1 MIDKYKY
8 DLQTARETD
17 GDLLAATE
25 DIEQNVIN
33 ELLRAISR
41 AKESGSDHYSLLQRN
56 LAEQGILIMMI
67 KLLELIYY
75 KVTPQA
81 RRENELL

>member
-1 MIDKYKY
+1 
-8 DLQTARETD
+8 
-17 GDLLAATE
+17 
-25 DIEQNVIN
+25 VIN

-41 AKESGSDHYSLLQRN
+41 AKEAGSDHYALLQRN

-81 RRENELL
+81 LREKDLL